1 MIHRGKNIHR
11 TDKEIRVLVNRFTIM
26 LARLTD
32 VLKFVLT
39 SKVHI
44 CVGTRCVTENMVAQD
59 KHDLQIRNTLHTIV
73 VQRLINSKI
82 TSKRRR

>member
-1 MIHRGKNIHR
+1 MADSVCSSPECEQISQSGLIWRRERERMIHRGKNIHR

-39 SKVHI
+39 SKVH
-44 CVGTRCVTENMVAQD
+44 N
-59 KHDLQIRNTLHTIV
+59 
-73 VQRLINSKI
+73 
-82 TSKRRR
+82 